1 MKSMMSI
8 YSHRRR
14 RSSLTAEANTSRPQR
29 GPGLLTRRQAKE
41 LIHTWDQQI
50 TRLRHRVEEL
60 EDQNEVLRDLLKD
73 AVRICDEAIAS
84 GGRPETPSRFADTY
98 RALLCHSVGLR
109 SQVQLSWRWLLFSM
123 TQLPLSYRRDSP
135 KVGWPFEPVLDRLTF
150 VGSVGASSAREQPT
164 ATAE

>member
-29 GPGLLTRRQAKE
+29 GPGLLTRRQAME

-50 TRLRHRVEEL
+50 LRLRHRVEEL
-60 EDQNEVLRDLLKD
+60 EEQNEQLRDLLKD
-73 AVRICDEAIAS
+73 AVRICDDAITTGHWIVA
-84 GGRPETPSRFADTY
+84 PSRFADTY
-98 RALLCHSVGLR
+98 RILLCHSVSLR

-123 TQLPLSYRRDSP
+123 TQLPLPYRRDSP
-135 KVGWPFEPVLDRLTF
+135 KVGWPFEPVHDGSVADR
-150 VGSVGASSAREQPT
+150 SVGALPT
-164 ATAE
+164 QGRPHRPE